1 MLCITVE
8 KVVWELGVEVGATYV
23 IQTGVKLIRASW
35 RRRHL
40 SCFCGECDHS
50 EKNSML
56 TLTSNPHQNSPAILQ
71 TQDMFVTEEVNGA
84 KQSIKLSQHIPPQ
97 ECMGP
102 IEILLI

>member
-1 MLCITVE
+1 MNAG
-8 KVVWELGVEVGATYV
+8 GVP
-23 IQTGVKLIRASW
+23 
-35 RRRHL
+35 
-40 SCFCGECDHS
+40 
-50 EKNSML
+50 M
-56 TLTSNPHQNSPAILQ
+56 Q

>member
-1 MLCITVE
+1 MGNVT
-8 KVVWELGVEVGATYV
+8 
-23 IQTGVKLIRASW
+23 IQKKT
-35 RRRHL
+35 
-40 SCFCGECDHS
+40 
-50 EKNSML
+50 SML
-56 TLTSNPHQNSPAILQ
+56 TLTSSPHQNSPAILQ